1 MSGNRRTRREARG
14 PIGSAVERAVRTA
27 LALGLVAAMGAMGGA
42 PASAQP
48 RSTFTWDDYVR
59 GEAPATGG
67 REPAPTF
74 DCVAPD
80 RRPVSRIVGG
90 FDAPP
95 GMAPW
100 QISVQHLQEGEWEN
114 FCGGSLIS
122 PSWVLTAAHC
132 FTDPRTGVQNR
143 FEDDFRMMYGSQS
156 LAAGGEYR
164 RAARIVIHEGHDAR
178 RNLHDIALVRLAD
191 PLPGART
198 LQLQSPRLNRV
209 FGPPGA
215 CSVVTGWGRLEE
227 GGVRPD
233 RLQAVDLPI
242 IDNATCGSIYP
253 SVYPIGLITDAQVCA
268 GYEQGTLD
276 TCGGD
281 SGGPLVVP
289 GGPTG
294 WTQIGIV
301 SYGWRCA
308 APRAYGVYTRVSS
321 YIDWILDQTGSR

>member
-1 MSGNRRTRREARG
+1 MSGNRRTRRGARG
-14 PIGSAVERAVRTA
+14 PMGSAVERAGRTA
-27 LALGLVAAMGAMGGA
+27 LAVGVAAAMGGA

-59 GEAPATGG
+59 GEAPTRGG
-67 REPAPTF
+67 QESQPTF

-100 QISVQHLQEGEWEN
+100 QISVQQWREGSWEN

-132 FTDPRTGVQNR
+132 FTEPRTGVQNR

-164 RAARIVIHEGHDAR
+164 RARRIVIHEGHDAR

-191 PLPGART
+191 PIPDART
-198 LQLQSPRLNRV
+198 VQLQSPRLNRV

-215 CSVVTGWGRLEE
+215 CAVVTGWGRLED
-227 GGVRPD
+227 GGARPD

-242 IDNATCGSIYP
+242 IENATCGSIYP
-253 SVYPIGLITDAQVCA
+253 GVYPIGLITDGQVCA

-321 YIDWILDQTGSR
+321 YIGWILDQTGSR

>member
-1 MSGNRRTRREARG
+1 MSGNRRTKREARG
-14 PIGSAVERAVRTA
+14 PIGSAVERAGRIA
-27 LALGLVAAMGAMGGA
+27 LGLGLVATMGGE

-59 GEAPATGG
+59 EGVRTTSA
-67 REPAPTF
+67 RRSQPTF
-74 DCVAPD
+74 ECVAPD
-80 RRPVSRIVGG
+80 RRTVTRIVGG
-90 FDAPP
+90 FNAPRR
-95 GMAPW
+95 MAPW
-100 QISVQHLQEGEWEN
+100 QISVQQLREGSWQN

-132 FTDPRTGVQNR
+132 FTDPRTGVRNR

-164 RAARIVIHEGHDAR
+164 RAERIVIHEGYDPR
-178 RNLHDIALVRLAD
+178 RNVHDIALVRLAE
-191 PLPGART
+191 PLPGAQT
-198 LQLQSPRLNRV
+198 VQLQSPRLNRV
-209 FGPPGA
+209 FGSPGA
-215 CSVVTGWGRLEE
+215 CAVVTGWGRLED
-227 GGVRPD
+227 GGPRPD

-253 SVYPIGLITDAQVCA
+253 GVYPIGEITDGQVCA
-268 GYEQGTLD
+268 GYEQGRLD
-276 TCGGD
+276 TCVGD

-294 WTQIGIV
+294 WTQIGVV

-321 YIDWILDQTGSR
+321 YIDWILDRTGSR